1 MTLLFLVV
9 GLGIALSLIMAL
21 AWKVAVRTGRSGWI
35 DAIWSFAVGG
45 AGLVASLVP
54 VTQEEPRRRQLIVGA
69 IVVIWSARLGLHIV
83 CRTMG
88 AGDDPRYAQL
98 REDWGQD
105 FRERLFWFLQG
116 QAGAAFLLVCSILAA
131 AQNPAP
137 ELRLGDWLGILVFV
151 TALAGET
158 LADQQLARF
167 RANAVNKDRVCD
179 TGLWSF
185 SRHPNYF
192 FEWLGWLAYPLIGID
207 PTGQY
212 PWGWAALSGPAFIYW
227 LLVHVSGVPPL
238 EAHMLRSRGDA
249 FRAYQARVNVLWPG
263 PSRPSAAKGRRPA

>member
-54 VTQEEPRRRQLIVGA
+54 VTEEEPRRRQLIVGVL
-69 IVVIWSARLGLHIV
+69 VVIWSARLGLHIV

-105 FRERLFWFLQG
+105 FRKRLFWFLQV
-116 QAGAAFLLVCSILAA
+116 QAGAAFLLVVSILIAA
-131 AQNPAP
+131 RNPAP

-158 LADQQLARF
+158 LADQQLERF

-192 FEWLGWLAYPLIGID
+192 FEWLGWLSYPLIAID
-207 PTGQY
+207 PTGHY
-212 PWGWAALSGPAFIYW
+212 PCGWIALSGPAFIYW

-249 FRAYQARVNVLWPG
+249 FRAYQARVNVFWPG
-263 PSRPSAAKGRRPA
+263 PTRPLAAKGRRPS